1 MTSLKITK
9 GLAEVD
15 VNRKTDNIMTKIKKD
30 NRTKADLQNTI
41 QIEQSDHVL
50 YVFICPFVLS
60 LYCLS
65 FVDLLIY
72 GF

>member
-30 NRTKADLQNTI
+30 NRTKADLQNTM
-41 QIEQSDHVL
+41 QIEQSDPHKN
-50 YVFICPFVLS
+50 S
-60 LYCLS
+60 
-65 FVDLLIY
+65 
-72 GF
+72 GG